1 MKNETYRPVV
11 ERAELA
17 EFANF
22 YVKYLSGSASQ
33 NEAFIRA
40 KYTYRKLFKKIPF
53 NNFQSFLVEFKSLQH
68 FN

>member
-1 MKNETYRPVV
+1 MKNETYRPIMD
-11 ERAELA
+11 RTELG

-22 YVKYLSGSASQ
+22 YVKYLKGSATQ

-40 KYTYRKLFKKIPF
+40 KCTYRKLFKKIPF
-53 NNFQSFLVEFKSLQH
+53 NNFQSFLVEFKNLQH